1 MSHVTAASP
10 QLTNSRRGTSDPH
23 RPLRRRCDS
32 NFAPPTLAT
41 VSRETFFARRTVRVV
56 VFIEFCTSAKCE
68 QDRIMKL
75 SVYIVTLN
83 EEERL
88 ENTLKAASQVAD
100 DMLVVDSGSTDR
112 TEEIARKYGARFVFH
127 KWKDISS
134 QKRFAQ
140 NECHHDWVLSLDA
153 DEVLS
158 DPLIEEIN
166 DLKRSEENPIVNVY
180 KVKITAVYPGE
191 KKPGIFANHYNLIR
205 LYNRKKA
212 TMPDNL
218 ILDRVVLDEDC
229 RVKQLKNEVYHF
241 SYISLTKMWYKY
253 NLYSDEQVKAAI
265 ATGKRYS
272 KWRLPVELP
281 AQFLRYYI
289 LRGQFLHGWW
299 GLISATTSAYFRFLK
314 VAKYVE
320 YQMTRGKGKS

>member
-1 MSHVTAASP
+1 
-10 QLTNSRRGTSDPH
+10 
-23 RPLRRRCDS
+23 
-32 NFAPPTLAT
+32 
-41 VSRETFFARRTVRVV
+41 
-56 VFIEFCTSAKCE
+56 
-68 QDRIMKL
+68 MKL

-100 DMLVVDSGSTDR
+100 DVLVVDSGSIDR
-112 TEEIARKYGARFVFH
+112 TEEIARKYGARFVFN

-140 NECHHDWVLSLDA
+140 NECLHDWVLSLDA

-158 DPLIEEIN
+158 DKLIEEIN
-166 DLKRSEENPIVNVY
+166 DLKKTENPITNVY

-191 KKPGIFANHYNLIR
+191 KKPGLFANHYNLIR
-205 LYNRKKA
+205 LYNRNKA

-218 ILDRVVLDEDC
+218 ILDRVVLGDDC
-229 RVKQLKNEVYHF
+229 RVKQLKNEIYHF
-241 SYISLTKMWYKY
+241 SYISLTKIWYKY

-265 ATGKRYS
+265 ATGKKYP
-272 KWRLPVELP
+272 KIRLIFEFP
-281 AQFLRYYI
+281 AQFFRYYI
-289 LRGQFLHGWW
+289 LRRQFLHGWW
-299 GLISATTSAYFRFLK
+299 GLISAVTSAYFRFLK

-320 YQMTRGKGKS
+320 YQMTKEKGKS